1 VPFIGN
7 SVGAAE
13 KDSKK
18 ECPTEWEP
26 VGTPKRTKDK
36 DSENTILNGMT
47 KFLDNMLDAGFTTD
61 VGGMSLGREVKNAGG
76 PHQRRQPLKKS
87 VHM

>member
-1 VPFIGN
+1 MPFIGN

-18 ECPTEWEP
+18 ERPPECEP
-26 VGTPKRTKDK
+26 VGTPKRTEDK
-36 DSENTILNGMT
+36 DGENTILNGMT
-47 KFLDNMLDAGFTTD
+47 TFLDNMLDAGFTTD
-61 VGGMSLGREVKNAGG
+61 VGGVSLGGEVKNGGG